1 MKKIYFLLF
10 FNLILHL
17 CSFSQSNIG
26 KKIFNKIN
34 AIDDIFKGY
43 KQEMGTA
50 ITGLEKEKK
59 GYYIITNGYNKKV
72 LLTKSIMQG
81 NRVKYDVILAILDF
95 DNLNKN
101 EEIILQECR
110 LNKKNDNLIIAI
122 VEKINNQKYYYKAIK
137 AFRLNPNNNTFNPI
151 STIGIDCLNIEYY
164 TQYNIIN

>member
-1 MKKIYFLLF
+1 
-10 FNLILHL
+10 
-17 CSFSQSNIG
+17 
-26 KKIFNKIN
+26 
-34 AIDDIFKGY
+34 
-43 KQEMGTA
+43 MGTA

-81 NRVKYDVILAILDF
+81 NRVKYNVILAILDF

-122 VEKINNQKYYYKAIK
+122 VEKINNQKYYYKVIK

-164 TQYNIIN
+164 N

>member
-1 MKKIYFLLF
+1 
-10 FNLILHL
+10 
-17 CSFSQSNIG
+17 
-26 KKIFNKIN
+26 
-34 AIDDIFKGY
+34 
-43 KQEMGTA
+43 
-50 ITGLEKEKK
+50 
-59 GYYIITNGYNKKV
+59 
-72 LLTKSIMQG
+72 MQG

-95 DNLNKN
+95 YNLNKN

-164 TQYNIIN
+164 TQYNIII